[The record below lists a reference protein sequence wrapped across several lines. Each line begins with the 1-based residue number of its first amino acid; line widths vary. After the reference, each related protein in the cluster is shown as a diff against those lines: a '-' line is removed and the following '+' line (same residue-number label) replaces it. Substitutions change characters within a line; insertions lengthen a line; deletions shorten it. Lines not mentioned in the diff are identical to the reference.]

1 MLKKKYSEEEEID
14 QKINVQLSLA
24 EMQEMIE
31 QKWDNMPKDKRKKA
45 LYKAWETDFNQL
57 AKEINKLVGWKMYT
71 IIK

>member
-57 AKEINKLVGWKMYT
+57 AKEINKLVGWKMYSLV
-71 IIK
+71 K